1 MPGFTPALRGE
12 YQTLFDTCD
21 IRPQRQQAVATLVTQ
36 MAQNQARY
44 DVIATATGIRWYVI
58 GVIHNME
65 ASLNFRTHLHN
76 GDPLTQRT
84 VHVPQG
90 RPVSGAPPWD
100 FCESGWVRG

>member
-1 MPGFTPALRGE
+1 MPSLTLTLREE

-21 IRPQRQQAVATLVTQ
+21 IRPHRQQAVATLVTQ

-44 DVIATATGIRWYVI
+44 DVIANATGIPWYVV

-65 ASLNFRTHLHN
+65 SSLNFRTHLHN
-76 GDPLTQRT
+76 GDPLTKRT

-90 RPVSGAPPWD
+90 RPVSGAPP
-100 FCESGWVRG
+100 FT